1 MTFRNAAHRSISSL
15 FAHLGEQASYLPLG
29 GVPATIQ
36 VIRRQP
42 DAMMDVGASRIHTA
56 TEMFQVQVAQVANP
70 KAGDIIQIG
79 SESFVVQ
86 GEPQR
91 EQHGLVWK
99 LEAYPD
105 AT

>member
-1 MTFRNAAHRSISSL
+1 MTFRPAAQRNIASL
-15 FAHLGEQASYLPLG
+15 FAHLGEQASYVPLG
-29 GVPATIQ
+29 SGPVAVQ

-42 DAMMDVGASRIHTA
+42 DAMMDVGASRIHTT
-56 TEMFQVQVAQVANP
+56 TEMFQVQVAQVSRP
-70 KAGDIIQIG
+70 KAGDVIQIG
-79 SESFVVQ
+79 IESFIVQ

-105 AT
+105 AS